1 MQVTAPLRGG
11 VPPLSLNLCV
21 APSQWKPRLE
31 NLDQQLIP
39 NLSLA
44 GSVCKF

>member
-11 VPPLSLNLCV
+11 VPPLSFNLCM
-21 APSQWKPRLE
+21 ALSQWKPRLE
-31 NLDQQLIP
+31 NLYQQLIP

-44 GSVCKF
+44 GSVYKF